1 MDDHPYIK
9 SLLLKFWADECTP
22 EETEAIINYLKTA
35 DRAED
40 LPGVEEMRTK
50 LGLLPRLNKQRADDI
65 FNKIVDHRPAP
76 MTVSSGGPGNF
87 RRWAWPIAAAFVG
100 CLLLAG
106 AALWYYG
113 QNDSVLYR
121 TQFGQTKTVT
131 LPDGTE
137 VMLNANSKL
146 RVPAQW
152 PEDSVREVWLAGE
165 AFFSVRHTADHRKFV
180 VNTSQQL
187 RIEVLGTQ
195 FNVNSRDE
203 KATVVLNAGKVK
215 VRWPTQQV
223 QSQRVMKPGDLVE
236 YQLENQRIRQKKVDT
251 TLYTSWRRNLLVFED
266 TPLEEIARLI
276 SNNYGYEVEFKE
288 ASLARL
294 QFTGSVPAD
303 QPELLLTTLAR
314 SFDLD
319 ISEADQQITIGS
331 P

>member
-1 MDDHPYIK
+1 MDNHQHIK

-40 LPGVEEMRTK
+40 LPGVEEMRAK
-50 LGLLPRLNKQRADDI
+50 LGLLPRMNEQRADDM
-65 FNKIVDHRPAP
+65 FDKIIDHRPAP
-76 MTVSSGGPGNF
+76 LTVSSGGPSNF
-87 RRWAWPIAAAFVG
+87 RRRTWSMAAAFIG

-113 QNDSVLYR
+113 QDDSVRYA

-137 VMLNANSKL
+137 VMLNANSEL
-146 RVPAQW
+146 RVPEQW
-152 PEDSVREVWLAGE
+152 PEDSAREVWLAGE
-165 AFFSVRHTADHRKFV
+165 AFFSVPPTADRRKFIVHTAHE
-180 VNTSQQL
+180 L
-187 RIEVLGTQ
+187 RVEVLGTQ

-203 KATVVLNAGKVK
+203 KATVVLNAGKVQ
-215 VRWPTQQV
+215 VQVPTQQA
-223 QSQRVMKPGDLVE
+223 QSQWVMKPGELVE
-236 YQLENQRIRQKKVDT
+236 YRPEDQRIKQEEVDT
-251 TLYTSWRRNLLVFED
+251 TLYTSWRKNLLVFED
-266 TPLEEIARLI
+266 TSLKDIAHLM
-276 SNNYGYEVEFKE
+276 SNNYGYEIEFKDD
-288 ASLARL
+288 SLADL

-319 ISEADQQITIGS
+319 VSQTDRQIIIDS